1 ITTLPN
7 GYRYFYIEGPDGE
20 WIEFFQ
26 R

>member
-1 ITTLPN
+1 N